1 MQANPDQPTGQQPS
15 QSDPVKTVR
24 YGFGVE
30 RISRFIRDET
40 RALLS
45 VSQERKD
52 AIREEIQ
59 EGSVP
64 DTRYY
69 ILLAISSLIAALGLV
84 TDSPA
89 VVIGAMLISPLMTPI
104 FGISLGLIR
113 GNVTLLRRA
122 VAGEFGGVA
131 LAIFVAM
138 LLGFLPI
145 PFDITKEM
153 LARTE
158 PTLLDLGVATLA
170 GLAGCMAM
178 IDERISPVL
187 PGIAIATAIVP
198 PLATCGLCIALGAY
212 QGAWGAFLLFF
223 ANFLAILVVSFMLFV
238 VAGFV
243 PRWEMRSKLHIYRRL
258 SSALIGFIIVT
269 FLLTQA
275 LMGMVENLRDKNLI
289 EEVLMQELSDE
300 PATTVYNLLFKKK
313 DDTLDVLATVR
324 TPRVLTSRKIKE
336 LQDKI
341 AESMGMDTQLIVRC
355 DIVTD
360 VSAKGSTSAVVNENL
375 DGEFISTNLNPRVK
389 RYQLAEQALRE
400 IFEDQPAISFREFD
414 LLELKQ
420 GPLILATVESLRWL
434 KASEVAAFEKT
445 IQQRLD
451 DPELR
456 LLIRSEALVGVSSKG
471 RVLYGRAHFSNLPED
486 EKSEQEMIEA
496 ETHSAISSIHNMF
509 VASVDAMRKDDAW
522 AVRAEVYGPR
532 VMTPAEIKAAEKRIT
547 HSVKQPVQLEV
558 WSRTE
563 LVVTGEKYIP
573 LGSYADRE

>member
-1 MQANPDQPTGQQPS
+1 MQADHDQPSKNPPPKPDPS
-15 QSDPVKTVR
+15 KRVR

-30 RISRFIRDET
+30 RISQFLREET
-40 RALLS
+40 RTLLS
-45 VSQERKD
+45 VSRER
-52 AIREEIQ
+52 IEEIRNDIQ
-59 EGSVP
+59 IGSVP
-64 DTRYY
+64 DMRYY

-104 FGISLGLIR
+104 FGISLGLLR
-113 GNVTLLRRA
+113 GNVILLRRGLI
-122 VAGEFGGVA
+122 GEFGGVA

-145 PFDITKEM
+145 PFDITREM

-223 ANFLAILVVSFMLFV
+223 ANFLAILVVSFILFV

-243 PRWEMRSKLHIYRRL
+243 RRWEMGSKLHIFRRL
-258 SSALIGFIIVT
+258 SSALIGFVIVA

-275 LMGMVENLRDKNLI
+275 LLGMVENLSDKNAI
-289 EEVLMQELSDE
+289 ESLLAEELSDE
-300 PATTVYNLLFKKK
+300 PATSVYKLLFKKK
-313 DDTLDVLATVR
+313 DDSLDILATVR
-324 TPRVLTSRKIKE
+324 TPRVLTSGKIKE
-336 LQDKI
+336 LQNKI
-341 AESMGMDTQLIVRC
+341 AERLGIKTQLIVRC

-360 VSAKGSTSAVVNENL
+360 VSATGSTSAVVGENL
-375 DGEFISTNLNPRVK
+375 DGEFISNNLNPKVK

-400 IFEDQPAISFREFD
+400 VFENQPALSLREFE

-434 KASEVAAFEKT
+434 KSSEVATFEKT

-451 DPELR
+451 DNELR
-456 LLIRSEALVGVSSKG
+456 LLIRSESIVGISSKG
-471 RVLYGRAHFSNLPED
+471 RVLYGRAHFGNLP
-486 EKSEQEMIEA
+486 SEESARQKMIE
-496 ETHSAISSIHNMF
+496 ETTRSAIEVIKNMF
-509 VASVDAMRKDDAW
+509 VGSVDAMRKDDGW

-532 VMTPAEIKAAEKRIT
+532 VMSPAE
-547 HSVKQPVQLEV
+547 VKVIENKIAQASEQPATLDV

-563 LVVTGEKYIP
+563 LVVTSQEYIP
-573 LGSYADRE
+573 LGSYSDR